1 MNELVLHVKDKM
13 TLVSS
18 MKITKN
24 ADNGDHSVETCSQNG
39 TIRLKDG
46 QNSREGRLEICLGG
60 YWGSVC
66 SAGWTKQNTLV
77 ACRQLGY
84 KTLRKFAY
92 YSRSFQV
99 VISLFRS
106 FDVN

>member
-1 MNELVLHVKDKM
+1 MNEPVLHVKDKM
-13 TLVSS
+13 MLVSS
-18 MKITKN
+18 MIITKN
-24 ADNGDHSVETCSQNG
+24 ADNGNHSVETCSQNG

-46 QNSREGRLEICLGG
+46 QSSREGRLEICSGG

-84 KTLRKFAY
+84 KTLRKFGY
-92 YSRSFQV
+92 YSHSFHV
-99 VISLFRS
+99 KISLLRS